1 MAPLR
6 PLPGL
11 DGQGAAMYNK
21 LIYYLYGGLGDM
33 WIADG
38 WQDYELL
45 SCGGGIRRTLLVC
58 EIAIA

>member
-1 MAPLR
+1 MAILR
-6 PLPGL
+6 TLPGL

-21 LIYYLYGGLGDM
+21 LIYYLYGGHGVM

-45 SCGGGIRRTLLVC
+45 SCGG
-58 EIAIA
+58 